1 VAATTSSITTT
12 TTTPAPGSSNLTN
25 IVTTRAVVSQSA
37 KSSINA
43 PDALTTVSIEAGTFA
58 VAFEMWVSQAT
69 LVGSMLEESVKSR
82 VLKLDIPQSIA
93 RSMKKPMIIKL
104 KLLQRVDGGS
114 RRLLLA
120 PSVGDAVK
128 VILQ

>member
-1 VAATTSSITTT
+1 
-12 TTTPAPGSSNLTN
+12 
-25 IVTTRAVVSQSA
+25 
-37 KSSINA
+37 
-43 PDALTTVSIEAGTFA
+43 
-58 VAFEMWVSQAT
+58 
-69 LVGSMLEESVKSR
+69 MLEESVKSR

-120 PSVGDAVK
+120 PSGGDAVK